1 MKRLIEILNWPAKR
15 GNGFVPWYVALWR
28 ILWLPLIFVG
38 MTLACA
44 CILCAYGYDQARVT
58 WRDVML

>member
-1 MKRLIEILNWPAKR
+1 M
-15 GNGFVPWYVALWR
+15 PWYVALWR

-44 CILCAYGYDQARVT
+44 GILCAYGYDQARVT